1 MQETQL
7 KKAIIY
13 RKLTSMKAIS
23 AILKLDNR
31 YVMNRN
37 IWPRLYEFLIELDK
51 FERNIDKR
59 VPANAII
66 YYKNEKEI
74 VFSTNEKIDAA
85 VTGFSAYYRYGIKIL
100 SPTADYYL
108 PKKKVS
114 KKEIFMHSLYIAE
127 KDRNIRNLIYTALFY
142 LKFKKELSGIKHHI
156 IENVKLIIN
165 GQRIAEYPTLE
176 EIKEKGEI
184 YDIRI

>member
-127 KDRNIRNLIYTALFY
+127 KDRNIRNLI
-142 LKFKKELSGIKHHI
+142 
-156 IENVKLIIN
+156 
-165 GQRIAEYPTLE
+165 
-176 EIKEKGEI
+176 
-184 YDIRI
+184 